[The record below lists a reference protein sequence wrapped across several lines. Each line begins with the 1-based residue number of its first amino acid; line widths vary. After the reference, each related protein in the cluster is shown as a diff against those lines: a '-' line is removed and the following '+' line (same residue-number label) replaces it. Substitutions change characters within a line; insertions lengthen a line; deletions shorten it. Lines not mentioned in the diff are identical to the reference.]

1 MVLTECRIFQSYKD
15 FYPIK
20 LVCNAT
26 ATHLV
31 GFYFMKFLEKDL
43 EQIIFESG
51 RDSLD
56 KKGLPI
62 NGKLFRQL
70 RIGNYGIADLV
81 EFTRPCYDGPDRDIF
96 VPGVITVYELKK
108 EHIGIASFL
117 QALHYVKGIQMYLH
131 RKKKEKRYIINLVL
145 IGRSL
150 DTTGSFCF
158 ITDMLG
164 IESFCN
170 EPYTNGTIS
179 FMIYEYTIDGLTFK
193 SQSGYQ
199 LKNEGF

>member
-1 MVLTECRIFQSYKD
+1 
-15 FYPIK
+15 
-20 LVCNAT
+20 
-26 ATHLV
+26 
-31 GFYFMKFLEKDL
+31 MKFLEKDL

-51 RDSLD
+51 RDSLEE
-56 KKGLPI
+56 KGLAI

-81 EFTRPCYDGPDRDIF
+81 EFTRPSYEGPEREFFIH
-96 VPGVITVYELKK
+96 GVITVYELKK

-131 RKKKEKRYIINLVL
+131 RKKKQNHYIINLVL
-145 IGRSL
+145 IGRGL

-164 IESFCN
+164 IESFCS

-179 FMIYEYTIDGLTFK
+179 FMTYDYTIDGLQFK
-193 SQSGYQ
+193 SESGYQ
-199 LKNEGF
+199 LTNEGF